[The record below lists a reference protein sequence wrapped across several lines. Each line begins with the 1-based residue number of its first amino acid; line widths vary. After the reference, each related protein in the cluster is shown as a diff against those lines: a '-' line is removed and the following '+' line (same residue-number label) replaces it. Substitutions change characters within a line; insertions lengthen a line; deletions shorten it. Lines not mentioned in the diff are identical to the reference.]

1 MAFFRPRAQR
11 PGHSTGN
18 KTRETGMLKTFTLC
32 GALLAAGA
40 SPLAAQDVTP
50 DTVYSAEA
58 VRADFDQLYSGL
70 REAHYG
76 LFAATP
82 QAVFDRRHAE
92 MHAGFD
98 RPMTR
103 LEVQRDFQT
112 FTALARH
119 GHARIDFPFEAYS
132 AFRAGGGRVLPLTI
146 SVRGGRVFVET
157 CAAGLGALEPGDEIL
172 ALDGQPNT
180 VWMPA
185 LMRHISAETPRLA
198 HTLLEAYLRGLIWLE
213 WPDMTEA
220 SLHVRHADG
229 SEETLSVPFLAGEAL
244 DPGPS
249 ASTPFSL
256 DGREARM
263 IGGDIAY
270 LRPGPFYNPDPDGNT
285 WDTTAFIAFIDD
297 SFASF
302 EAAGAG
308 SLIIDL
314 RDNPG
319 GDNSFSDPML
329 AWIADA
335 PFRFASRFSVRV
347 SPQTSA
353 ANQAR
358 LDTMPEGEGGM
369 SAVYADLF
377 AARENGEIVELD
389 LPFAEPRPEGERFE
403 GEVYVLVNRY
413 SFSNAVSTAALVQD
427 YGFALVAGETTADM
441 ATTYGA
447 MEHFSLH
454 NTGVV
459 VGYPKAHIVRPDGSL
474 ASRPVTPDLELA
486 FPPLRGSEDVVLD
499 RLVSQIRAGQAAR
512 D

>member
-32 GALLAAGA
+32 GALLTACA
-40 SPLAAQDVTP
+40 SPLAAQNATP

-58 VRADFDQLYSGL
+58 VRADFDQLYTGL
-70 REAHYG
+70 REAHFD

-82 QAVFDRRHAE
+82 QAVFDRRYDE
-92 MHAGFD
+92 MRAGFD
-98 RPMTR
+98 APMTR

-119 GHARIDFPFEAYS
+119 AHAKIDFPIEAYS
-132 AFRAGGGRVLPLTI
+132 AFRAAGGRVLPLTI
-146 SVRGGRVFVET
+146 SVRAGRVFMET
-157 CAAGLGALEPGDEIL
+157 HAAGIDGLEAGDEIL
-172 ALDGQPNT
+172 AFNGQPNT
-180 VWMPA
+180 VWIPA
-185 LMRHISAETPRLA
+185 LTRHLSADTPRFA
-198 HTLLEAYLRGLIWLE
+198 HTLLEPYLRGLVWLE

-229 SEETLSVPFLAGEAL
+229 SEAMLSVPFLTGEAL
-244 DPGPS
+244 DPAPS

-270 LRPGPFYNPDPDGNT
+270 LRPGPFYNTDPEGNV
-285 WDTTAFIAFIDD
+285 WDATGFIAFIDD
-297 SFASF
+297 SFADF
-302 EAAGAG
+302 RAAGAEA
-308 SLIIDL
+308 LIIDL

-329 AWIADA
+329 AWIADE
-335 PFRFASRFSVRV
+335 PFRFASHFAVRV
-347 SPQTSA
+347 SDQTTAS
-353 ANQAR
+353 NQAR
-358 LDTMPEGEGGM
+358 LDTLPEGEGGM

-377 AARENGEIVELD
+377 ARHENGETVTMELD
-389 LPFAEPRPEGERFE
+389 FAEPRPAGERFQ

-413 SFSNAVSTAALVQD
+413 SFSNAVTTAAMVQD
-427 YGFALVAGETTADM
+427 YGFGTVAGETTADM

-447 MEHFSLH
+447 LEHFTLEQ
-454 NTGVV
+454 TGIAVA
-459 VGYPKAHIVRPDGSL
+459 YPKAHIIRPNGRRDPHPL
-474 ASRPVTPDLELA
+474 TPDIELD
-486 FPPLRGSEDVVLD
+486 FPVLRGSEDVVLGGLVD
-499 RLVSQIRAGQAAR
+499 RIRAGLAETR
-512 D
+512 

>member
-1 MAFFRPRAQR
+1 MAIFRPHAQR

-32 GALLAAGA
+32 GALLAAAA
-40 SPLAAQDVTP
+40 SPLAAQDATA

-70 REAHYG
+70 REAHYD

-82 QAVFDRRHAE
+82 RSVFDRRHAE
-92 MHAGFD
+92 MRAGFD
-98 RPMTR
+98 APMTR

-119 GHARIDFPFEAYS
+119 AHARIDFPFEAYS
-132 AFRAGGGRVLPLTI
+132 AFREGGGGVLPLTI
-146 SVRGGRVFVET
+146 SVRAGRVFVET
-157 CAAGLGALEPGDEIL
+157 RAAGLDGLEPGDEIL
-172 ALDGQPNT
+172 AFDGQPNT

-185 LMRHISAETPRLA
+185 LTRHISAETPRFA
-198 HTLLEAYLRGLIWLE
+198 HTLLETYLRGLVWLE
-213 WPDMTEA
+213 WPEMTETT
-220 SLHVRHADG
+220 LRVRHADG
-229 SEETLSVPFLAGEAL
+229 REETLDVPFLASEAL
-244 DPGPS
+244 EPAPS

-263 IGGDIAY
+263 IGEDIAY
-270 LRPGPFYNPDPDGNT
+270 LRPGPFYNTDPDGNT
-285 WDTTAFIAFIDD
+285 WDTTDFIAFIDD
-297 SFASF
+297 SFAGF
-302 EAAGAG
+302 REAEAEA
-308 SLIIDL
+308 LIIDL

-329 AWIADA
+329 AWIADR
-335 PFRFASRFSVRV
+335 PFRFASRFSVRI

-358 LDTMPEGEGGM
+358 LDTLPEGEGGM

-377 AARENGEIVELD
+377 AARENGETVTLD
-389 LPFAEPRPEGERFE
+389 LPFAEPRPQGERFG

-427 YGFALVAGETTADM
+427 YGFGLVAGETTADM
-441 ATTYGA
+441 ATTFGA
-447 MEHFSLH
+447 MEHFTLPR
-454 NTGVV
+454 TGIA
-459 VGYPKAHIVRPDGSL
+459 VGYPKAHIVRPNGTL
-474 ASRPVTPDLELA
+474 MWHPVTPDIALDFRA
-486 FPPLRGSEDVVLD
+486 LRGAQDTVLD
-499 RLVSQIRAGQAAR
+499 QMVARARAGLAKAR
-512 D
+512 